1 VTFLRKLIRG
11 AASTSYGIYC
21 ARIAGLPEPIIERAY
36 SLLGEFE
43 ARAALRLARDEAA
56 AAEAPPVEGGASAV
70 QQLSLFG
77 GEASPPNK
85 LAPAAAAAKAKP
97 PKADAAAEKL
107 LEQLRAADLINM
119 TPMQAMNLLFDL
131 KRQV

>member
-1 VTFLRKLIRG
+1 
-11 AASTSYGIYC
+11 
-21 ARIAGLPEPIIERAY
+21 
-36 SLLGEFE
+36 
-43 ARAALRLARDEAA
+43 
-56 AAEAPPVEGGASAV
+56 V

-77 GEASPPNK
+77 GETPPDK

-97 PKADAAAEKL
+97 PRADAAAEKL

-119 TPMQAMNLLFDL
+119 TPMQAMNFLFDL